1 MNFRTPL
8 GKARGLG
15 AAKMGVG
22 DWWAQ
27 RLTAVALI
35 PLSLWFVWF
44 LTRLLKFSHAEL
56 VAWLA
61 RPGNTILLIAYLGA
75 AFYHARLGLKV
86 IIEDYVHVRW
96 LQIASLLML
105 ELGLALLALTA
116 AFAVLRILFAV

>member
-15 AAKMGVG
+15 TAKIGVG

-35 PLSLWFVWF
+35 PLSLWLVWF
-44 LTRLLKFSHAEL
+44 LDRLLALSRAEM

-61 RPGNTILLIAYLGA
+61 EPHNAVLLLAYLGVA
-75 AFYHARLGLKV
+75 SYHAMLGLKV
-86 IIEDYVHVRW
+86 IIEDYVHGRW
-96 LQIASLLML
+96 LRTASLLAMQL
-105 ELGLALLALTA
+105 ALALLAVTA
-116 AFAVLRILFAV
+116 VFAVLRILSLG